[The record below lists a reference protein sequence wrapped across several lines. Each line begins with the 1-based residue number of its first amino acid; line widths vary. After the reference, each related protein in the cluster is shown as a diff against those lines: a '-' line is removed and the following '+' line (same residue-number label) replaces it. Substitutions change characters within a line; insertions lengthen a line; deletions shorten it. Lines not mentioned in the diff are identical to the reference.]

1 MGKVF
6 VMKIKILCLTLS
18 LFSVLL
24 IPGCSDTIN
33 YESGEGQQD
42 ILYIFPNPSS
52 TELVVGFSLWIESE
66 VSLYIL
72 DIYGRI
78 AVEPMADKMLVQGE
92 HQYSVNL
99 QLLPVGIY
107 SCILEVNGQ
116 KYIEDFTVMR

>member
-6 VMKIKILCLTLS
+6 IMKRKIICLTLII
-18 LFSVLL
+18 FSVFL

-33 YESGEGQQD
+33 YETGEGQQD

-52 TELVVGFSLWIESE
+52 TELIVGFSLWTPSE

-78 AVEPMADKMLVQGE
+78 AVEPMADMLLVQGE
-92 HQYSVNL
+92 HHYSVNSE
-99 QLLPVGIY
+99 LLPVGIY